1 MVGCNGRA
9 DSGLTGG
16 AGGVWLV
23 TTLGSAPLGLS
34 SGHSAGDPWLNVAAD
49 ILTLGASAGG
59 ASVVSGASGAGF
71 RGKGPPS
78 QGSPVVPW
86 APTQPFAPSFAVS
99 KFGC

>member
-9 DSGLTGG
+9 DSGLTGD

-34 SGHSAGDPWLNVAAD
+34 SGHSAGDPWLSVAAD

-59 ASVVSGASGAGF
+59 ASVVSGASGAEF
-71 RGKGPPS
+71 RG
-78 QGSPVVPW
+78 
-86 APTQPFAPSFAVS
+86 
-99 KFGC
+99 